1 MEVRSRDIVSLT
13 VTDSGNTPT
22 IRTLS
27 SKRKMWPIAGLAF
40 ALVCSL
46 ALMASTKACNNAG
59 HVTLAKVDGQIVYD
73 SDLEKSAGK
82 ALSEQRERLY
92 RLQKQ
97 KLEEYINAVLLTQEA
112 KRNGVTVASLL
123 DRNVYS
129 KIMPVGDDEIEAFY
143 RLNQS
148 RLGVDL
154 RQARE
159 QIREFLRSQKSQA
172 QMALYVKSL
181 SSKAKIETYL
191 KAPPRFR
198 AQVPTGGAPFQGP
211 ENAPVT
217 IVTFEDYQC
226 PFCKQVQPMFAK
238 LLSRYGGRVR
248 LVHKDFP
255 MDVIHPQAR
264 QAAEAGRCADRQGKF
279 WRFHDI
285 LYANSPKAGPE
296 NLRSFAQQAGLDVNS
311 FEECVKNGEFKSAV
325 QRDTTEAAQLG
336 ITGTPTFFINGR
348 EMTGVQ
354 PFTALQSVIEEE
366 LNRS

>member
-1 MEVRSRDIVSLT
+1 MEVRSRDLLSLT
-13 VTDSGNTPT
+13 EQESGNTPT
-22 IRTLS
+22 IQALS
-27 SKRKMWPIAGLAF
+27 TKIKIWPMAGLAF
-40 ALVCSL
+40 ALVCGL
-46 ALMASTKACNNAG
+46 AFIASIKASNNAG
-59 HVTLAKVDGQIVYD
+59 RIKLAEVDGQIVYD
-73 SDLEKSAGK
+73 SALEKTAGK

-92 RLQKQ
+92 QLQKQ
-97 KLEEYINAVLLTQEA
+97 KLEEYINAALLTQEA

-123 DRNVYS
+123 DREVYS
-129 KIMPVGDDEIEAFY
+129 KVMPVGDDEIEAFY

-148 RLGVDL
+148 HLGVDL

-159 QIREFLRSQKSQA
+159 QIREFLRSQKTQA

-181 SSKAKIETYL
+181 RSKARIETYL
-191 KAPPRFR
+191 KAPPLFR

-238 LLSRYGGRVR
+238 LLSRYGGKVR

-255 MDVIHPQAR
+255 IDAIHPQAR

-296 NLRSFAQQAGLDVNS
+296 NLKGFAHQAGLDVNS

-348 EMTGVQ
+348 EMTGIQ
-354 PFTALQSVIEEE
+354 PFTAIQSIIEDE
-366 LNRS
+366 LSRD